1 MLLVSEPS
9 LGEEDKSALVRVIDS
24 RWITM
29 GNQVRAFER
38 TFADHHGANDAVAVS
53 SCTAGLHL
61 TMRALGI
68 GPGDEVLVPAVTF
81 VATVNSV
88 LYVGATPVFVDIDS
102 MQVPHMSLADATSK
116 ITERTKAVVIMHYG
130 GYRVHPVSWRAFAE
144 SRNLLLIEDAAHA
157 VGVNG
162 VGVDTSAAVFSF
174 YGNKNMTTGEGQG
187 KVVL

>member
-9 LGEEDKSALVRVIDS
+9 LGEEDKSALVRVINS

-68 GPGDEVLVPAVTF
+68 GPGDEVLVPTLT

-88 LYVGATPVFVDIDS
+88 LYVGATPVFVDID
-102 MQVPHMSLADATSK
+102 
-116 ITERTKAVVIMHYG
+116 
-130 GYRVHPVSWRAFAE
+130 
-144 SRNLLLIEDAAHA
+144 
-157 VGVNG
+157 
-162 VGVDTSAAVFSF
+162 
-174 YGNKNMTTGEGQG
+174 
-187 KVVL
+187 